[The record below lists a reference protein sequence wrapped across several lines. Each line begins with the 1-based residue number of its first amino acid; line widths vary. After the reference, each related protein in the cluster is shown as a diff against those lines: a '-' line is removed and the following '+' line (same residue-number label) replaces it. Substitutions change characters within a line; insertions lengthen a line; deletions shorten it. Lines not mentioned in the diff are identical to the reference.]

1 MSDLECNCGT
11 KSDVA
16 LETSAQRSQLLAFNA
31 FFAKDQKLTGY
42 CIHSLCGL
50 LPCSA

>member
-1 MSDLECNCGT
+1 VRNCGT

-16 LETSAQRSQLLAFNA
+16 LETSAQLSQLLAFNA

-42 CIHSLCGL
+42 CIHSFVRVTA
-50 LPCSA
+50 S